1 MESDILQNLL
11 VFLKDVLEKNEF
23 GSDEQKILYLYNE
36 LEKFKTN
43 LPTIEKLE
51 ELQKIEVD
59 LEVKYDNCNELS
71 YYFNPLYVQIKKKIN
86 DENIKKIREENKK
99 KNGIK

>member
-11 VFLKDVLEKNEF
+11 SFLKDVLEKNEF

-36 LEKFKTN
+36 LEKFKTD
-43 LPTIEKLE
+43 LPTNEKLD

-59 LEVKYDNCNELS
+59 LEVKYNNCNELS
-71 YYFNPLYVQIKKKIN
+71 YYFSPLYVQIKRKIHDETVKKMRKDN
-86 DENIKKIREENKK
+86 REK
-99 KNGIK
+99 